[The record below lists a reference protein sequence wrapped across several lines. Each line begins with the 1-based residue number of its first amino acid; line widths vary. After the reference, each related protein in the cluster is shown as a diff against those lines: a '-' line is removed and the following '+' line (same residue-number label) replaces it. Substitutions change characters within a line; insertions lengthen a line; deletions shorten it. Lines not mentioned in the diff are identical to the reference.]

1 MTRKNDKLP
10 EPSAGNRLV
19 WCPHVV
25 DEDENV
31 SERILAVS
39 VGRDAEVFDV
49 DTINEAHGVTVG
61 VDDVQNG
68 IVRVHL
74 GHTKVIF

>member
-49 DTINEAHGVTVG
+49 DTINQVHGVTVG

-68 IVRVHL
+68 IVRVQL

>member
-39 VGRDAEVFDV
+39 VGRYAEVFDV
-49 DTINEAHGVTVG
+49 DMINQAHGVTVG

-68 IVRVHL
+68 IVRVQH
-74 GHTKVIF
+74 GHTKVTF